1 VSGTPDVGWPL
12 AAVLV
17 VLVVAAVLI
26 TRAGRLGVERDQ
38 LTAAVR
44 AVVQL
49 AVVSL
54 VIAAVLESMWGSFA
68 FVVVMY
74 LVATATVSRRLD
86 VPLRQT
92 GWVALA
98 IVAGAGP
105 VVALCLGSGVI
116 PLNGAG
122 VIPVAGIVIGGA
134 MTAATLTGRRAADEL
149 TAHHSTYEAAVALGL
164 PSPEAAYLTFE
175 PTAREA
181 LLPGLDQTRTV
192 GVVTLPG
199 AFIGVLLG
207 GGTPVEAGAAQV
219 LVLFGLMA
227 AQAASCAVLLRLVA
241 SARVVRRDLAPV
253 FPR

>member
-1 VSGTPDVGWPL
+1 MSGTPDVSWPL

-17 VLVVAAVLI
+17 ALLAAAVVVA
-26 TRAGRLGVERDQ
+26 RAGRLGVERDQ
-38 LTAAVR
+38 ITAALR
-44 AVVQL
+44 SVVQL

-54 VIAAVLESMWGSFA
+54 VIAAVLDSLWGSFA
-68 FVVVMY
+68 FVAMMY
-74 LVATATVSRRLD
+74 VVATATVVRRLD
-86 VPLRQT
+86 LPSRQT
-92 GWVALA
+92 GWIALA
-98 IVAGAGP
+98 IAAGAGP
-105 VVALCLGSGVI
+105 VVALCLASGVI

-122 VIPVAGIVIGGA
+122 VIPIAGIVVGDA
-134 MTAATLTGRRAADEL
+134 MTAASLTGRRAADEL
-149 TAHHSTYEAAVALGL
+149 TAHHTTYEAAVALGM
-164 PSPEAAYLTFE
+164 PSPEAAYLTLE

-192 GVVTLPG
+192 GLVTLPG

-227 AQAASCAVLLRLVA
+227 AQAATCAVLLRLVA
-241 SARVVRRDLAPV
+241 SARVVRRDLAAV